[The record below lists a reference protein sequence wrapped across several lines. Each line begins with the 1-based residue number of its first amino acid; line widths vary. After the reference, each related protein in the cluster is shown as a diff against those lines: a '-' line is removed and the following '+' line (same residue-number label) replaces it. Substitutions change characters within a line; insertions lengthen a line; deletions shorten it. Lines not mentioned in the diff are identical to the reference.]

1 MKTKLL
7 MAAALIMAAAC
18 NQKIQTVEE
27 EKVGNENDRVT
38 VTVNV
43 RGGVSTRATGIDENN
58 EKAVSDIQL
67 FVFDSKGKIDSYAKG
82 ESPTFQVKVST
93 GTKDFVALVNCPDL
107 GDKGTKEELMSTV
120 SYLKNNGLDHFEMVG
135 ELAGKT
141 ITADDAAAPA
151 LELTVKRIVSKVV
164 IKKIST
170 AFTSPYLDSLDFKVT
185 GIYLTNA
192 VASNSYAV
200 DKKEFDWVNK
210 NGKETENPAEAL
222 TYDVVNQQITIKT
235 PYEVEHA
242 FYCYPNSTETDSAE
256 KDWSPRYTR
265 LIIETT
271 LGEKVGY
278 YSVKIPNIER
288 NKVYTVSELV
298 VTRRG
303 SENPWEDITTANAQF
318 TIKVADWDTET
329 DLGTV
334 TI

>member
-27 EKVGNENDRVT
+27 EWTGNENDRVT

-43 RGGVSTRATGIDENN
+43 RGGASTRATGVDEKN

-67 FVFDSKGKIDSYAKG
+67 FVFDSEGKIDSYAKG
-82 ESPTFQVKVST
+82 TSPTFQVNVST
-93 GTKDFVALVNCPDL
+93 GTRDFVALVNCPDL
-107 GDKGTKEELMSTV
+107 GGKGTKAELMSTV
-120 SYLKNNGLDHFEMVG
+120 SYLKNNGLDKFEMVG
-135 ELAGKT
+135 ELPGQV
-141 ITADDAAAPA
+141 ITADAAAPE
-151 LELTVKRIVSKVV
+151 LKLTVKRIVSKVV

-170 AFTSPYLDSLDFKVT
+170 AFTSPYLDSQEFKVT

-192 VASNSYAV
+192 VASNSYAL
-200 DKKEFDWVNK
+200 DLKEFDWVNK
-210 NGKETENPAEAL
+210 NGKDTGDTAKEL
-222 TYDVVNQQITIKT
+222 TYDTMDQKITAET
-235 PYEVEHA
+235 PYNVEHA
-242 FYCYPNSTETDSAE
+242 FYCYPNSTETDSTAKE
-256 KDWSPRYTR
+256 WTPRYTR
-265 LIIETT
+265 LIVETT
-271 LGEKVGY
+271 LGY
-278 YSVKIPNIER
+278 YSVKIPNVGR

-303 SENPWEDITTANAQF
+303 SENPYEDITTANATF
-318 TIKVADWDTET
+318 TITVADWDSEE